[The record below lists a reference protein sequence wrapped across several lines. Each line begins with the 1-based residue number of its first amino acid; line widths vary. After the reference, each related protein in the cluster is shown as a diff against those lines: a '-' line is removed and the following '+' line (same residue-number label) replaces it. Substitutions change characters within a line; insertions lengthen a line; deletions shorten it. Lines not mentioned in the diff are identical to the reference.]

1 MRVAN
6 MITREP
12 MGRAELLVAFIA
24 SNRLKQDLVTSLMC
38 AAGLRRGLLRSA
50 RHDITLG
57 LKMLVHA
64 NIGIHSGS
72 DRNRR
77 IAQWAIWCHAI
88 EFRFVIVLA
97 AVGFNFEV
105 FLTERLVAVLAFE
118 RQEINEAAK
127 GL

>member
-1 MRVAN
+1 MGEPSRTLCSFWRLRVAD
-6 MITREP
+6 MIARES
-12 MGRAELLVAFIA
+12 MSRAELLVAFLSTLRLGQEQQKQMNAHIA

-38 AAGLRRGLLRSA
+38 AARLRRGLLGSA

-77 IAQWAIWCHAI
+77 IAQWA
-88 EFRFVIVLA
+88 
-97 AVGFNFEV
+97 
-105 FLTERLVAVLAFE
+105 
-118 RQEINEAAK
+118 
-127 GL
+127 